1 MTAKF
6 LSLQTISLRP
16 QNDTERL
23 ILEQLNAHV
32 ISGKKPSIK
41 FEKNGDMI
49 VDIKSEV
56 KKA

>member
-41 FEKNGDMI
+41 FEENGDMVI
-49 VDIKSEV
+49 DVKSET
-56 KKA
+56 KEG

>member
-23 ILEQLNAHV
+23 IIEQLNGHV
-32 ISGKKPSIK
+32 LSGKKPSVK
-41 FEKNGDMI
+41 FENGDMI
-49 VDIKSEV
+49 FEIKSE
-56 KKA
+56 K

>member
-6 LSLQTISLRP
+6 LSLQTVSLRP

-32 ISGKKPSIK
+32 LSGKRPTIK
-41 FEKNGDMI
+41 FENGDMI
-49 VDIKSEV
+49 IDIKSE
-56 KKA
+56 K

>member
-6 LSLQTISLRP
+6 LSLQTVSLRP

-32 ISGKKPSIK
+32 LSGKKPTIK
-41 FEKNGDMI
+41 FENGDMI
-49 VDIKSEV
+49 IDIKSE
-56 KKA
+56 K